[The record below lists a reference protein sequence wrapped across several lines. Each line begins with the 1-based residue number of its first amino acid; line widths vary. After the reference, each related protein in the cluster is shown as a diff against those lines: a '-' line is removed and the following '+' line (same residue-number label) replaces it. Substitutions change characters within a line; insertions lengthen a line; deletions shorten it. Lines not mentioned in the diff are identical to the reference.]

1 MAGIKSTAIRAPDD
15 DPANHKIVLTQL
27 KETTE
32 IAQRLR
38 GNPLD
43 SFVRVREMVDS
54 GIMRFTN
61 GSLQPPSPDS
71 LPPTVVP
78 STRKILTGGSL
89 TGGGDISA
97 DRTHTLVNDVGSPG
111 NLYYYGTNASGVK
124 GFFTVASAVVPPV
137 IPPVVMTLGAAW
149 AATTGAVAVPTVDVA
164 RVIPYNCTLKEVI
177 IVTRGGPGSCI
188 IDVWKRPIG
197 SYPPTVA
204 DSITGGTPP
213 AITSNNVYQN
223 STLTGWNT
231 AFSLNDVLM
240 FHISLSSTF
249 TFVSIQLR
257 VQ

>member
-61 GSLQPPSPDS
+61 GSLQPPSPQS

-111 NLYYYGTNASGVK
+111 NLYYYGTNASGAK
-124 GFFTVASAVVPPV
+124 GFFTVASAVSPVPD
-137 IPPVVMTLGAAW
+137 VMTLGAAW
-149 AATTGAVAVPTVDVA
+149 AATSGAVATPTVDVA

-177 IVTRGGPGSCI
+177 IVTRGGPGSCT
-188 IDVWKRPIG
+188 IDIWKRPIG
-197 SYPPTVA
+197 SYPPVVG
-204 DSITGGTPP
+204 DSIVGGSLP
-213 AITSNNVYQN
+213 AIVAGNVYQN
-223 STLTGWNT
+223 STMTGWT
-231 AFSLNDVLM
+231 TSFSLNDVLM
-240 FHISLSSTF
+240 FHLTVSSTF